1 MALYDVPAPAKVN
14 LFLHVV
20 GRRPD
25 GYHDLQSVFR
35 YIDLCDRFD
44 FDVRNDGVLERE
56 VANFP
61 ELAPADDLVLRAA
74 RALQQATGTRKGA
87 QIRYTKH
94 IPSGAGLGGGS
105 SDAATTLIALNRLWN
120 TGLDRDALMAL
131 ARPLGADV
139 PFFIF
144 GASAFAEGTGDV
156 LTEIALPQ
164 CAYLVLRP
172 HGAVSTANVFTDPDL
187 TRNTKAVKISVF
199 ADWHTGQ
206 THQKQQNLAQQT
218 EHEAKQQ
225 VDSNDTFESGLTD
238 LVEALPGDELPVDE
252 LRVDELSGN
261 RLFGRNDLEPVV
273 LARYGAIREM
283 AQALQKEGFRARMTG
298 SGSCF
303 YIEYNS
309 VEQATRAQQKISSK
323 MLDCKHD
330 GPEARHESNEAV
342 VENSWVCPGLLEHPL
357 RHW

>member
-120 TGLDRDALMAL
+120 TGLDREALMAL

-144 GASAFAEGTGDV
+144 GASAFAEGTGDI
-156 LTEIALPQ
+156 LTEIALPER
-164 CAYLVLRP
+164 AYLVLRP
-172 HGAVSTANVFTDPDL
+172 HGAVSTANVFTDPNL
-187 TRNTKAVKISVF
+187 TRDTKAVKISVF

-206 THQKQQNLAQQT
+206 THQNLAQRTEHQT
-218 EHEAKQQ
+218 GHEAKQQ
-225 VDSNDTFESGLTD
+225 VDSGEQFDSD
-238 LVEALPGDELPVDE
+238 LADLVDE
-252 LRVDELSGN
+252 LRVDELSVELSGN

-273 LARYGAIREM
+273 LARYGAICEM

-303 YIEYNS
+303 FIEYNS
-309 VEQATRAQQKISSK
+309 IEQATRAQQKISSK

-330 GPEARHESNEAV
+330 GPETRHERNKAV